1 MMRHD
6 NVLTVCTIYY
16 LFYEMLGNFSE
27 LINMDL
33 SHNSLSGSLPPS
45 IYLLTNLQQWKL
57 GSNNIH
63 STISDAISQLSNLQ
77 NINLKNNCLYGT
89 IPSSISSLSAL
100 IYLRLSNNDL
110 EGTIPDT
117 IQQLRNLNTLDL
129 SENMINGTLS
139 TSIRDLPSLT
149 YLTLVSNRIEG
160 TIPCSWVSL
169 SSILDLFV
177 DDNLL
182 NGTIPSCIGSLTQLE
197 ALSVSGNL
205 LSGTIPSTISELSSL
220 QILNLSSNQLI
231 GSIPPSFGSL
241 TSLQQLSLDNNLLT
255 GCIPDSM
262 FSQHMYELSVIEVQN
277 NLLSGTIPHFI
288 STLRYLNRLFVQSN
302 ILIGNLDKVFN
313 GSFQQNLTNVDLSDN
328 QFTGELPEQLF
339 LSTSLISVSAVSN
352 CFHGSIPS
360 NICLNRDLETLALD
374 GLSCASSC
382 RTKILRGLSSAYYTT
397 RSFDGSLPY
406 CLHLLP
412 QLKVLHASGNSL
424 KGTLPSSHH
433 QLWSGALQDLALS
446 YNFLTGSIPT
456 EIQDRAWVNLDLSNN
471 RLSGTLSS
479 SYNSTSDNTSL
490 TLKNNRLSG
499 LIPHA
504 FLNMIDINILEGG
517 YYDCKYDRSDLPTHD
532 SYKAI
537 FECGSR
543 TLDILFITWIGLF
556 GVVIIIIAIIFLLWS
571 DRNVMI
577 EMKEVVM
584 SIKNWMYVKTF
595 LINYNNNHNDNNGNN
610 DNSSS
615 SAIDTTVA
623 LIKLE
628 SMLHYHRHLVI
639 HEIMRDFSLRCTVF
653 ILCIMLPL
661 FSALSIYY
669 RTHTHEYAWI
679 VAMMYLSGPAP
690 FAMAT
695 TAVLLFIAAQ
705 IRIYLWTMKN
715 YKSHD
720 KLSQTSSSSGSGS
733 SSDSCSGKGDEKRD
747 NIQNNDHRSA
757 SYYSNCASVNG
768 ATAVW
773 SSYIVYT
780 SINLFTVTGVNILY
794 VYVLSITNQSREVII
809 IAQVLISFF
818 KITWNN
824 VASPLMVRWMVSFL
838 SIHTIT
844 EQSTLFFLHF
854 VVSILNNIIIPC
866 LMVAV
871 FSPNCFYHVFY
882 PQSDVHSKFPVKVC
896 QDLNPYTNTCK
907 EYITCQSTTSYS
919 PPFIYSYECGAAL
932 VTTYAPVF
940 AIVCILSTFIIPAV
954 EILWIYWK
962 IPNILLFS
970 QLFYPDNYTSH
981 VPVVIYMDEVFK
993 LFVFEL
999 TLIGLILTFGVV
1011 YPPLVILFFLTIVR
1025 MTFYHQA
1032 KLGRYIMGVLKAGA
1046 FSHLDLLENN
1056 LQAQPWLSTIEQC
1069 SWVMLTV
1076 ACGFY
1081 TIFLFDILGDVV
1093 GFYRAFW
1100 VLIVIPCIPL
1110 YVYTCK
1116 ALHLWYFKAY
1126 HKDDD
1131 AAGRDSGDGDVS
1143 DDDVELSTTTS
1154 IYVTNPMSIGRITD
1168 LGNKSSI
1175 IDIRADDRDGESI
1188 DDTHQQ
1194 E

>member
-1 MMRHD
+1 
-6 NVLTVCTIYY
+6 
-16 LFYEMLGNFSE
+16 MLGNFSE

-33 SHNSLSGSLPPS
+33 SHNSLSGALPPS
-45 IYLLTNLQQWKL
+45 IYQLTNLQEWKL

-100 IYLRLSNNDL
+100 IYMKLSHNDF

-139 TSIRDLPSLT
+139 TSIGDLPSLT
-149 YLTLVSNRIEG
+149 YLTLESNRIEG

-169 SSILDLFV
+169 SSLLDLFV
-177 DDNLL
+177 DNNLL

-197 ALSVSGNL
+197 AFSVSDNL
-205 LSGTIPSTISELSSL
+205 LSGTIPPTISELSSL
-220 QILNLSSNQLI
+220 QILALSSNQLI

-241 TSLQQLSLDNNLLT
+241 TSLHQLFLDDNLLT

-277 NLLSGTIPHFI
+277 NLLSGTMPQLI
-288 STLRYLNRLFVQSN
+288 STLRLLNQLFVQSN
-302 ILIGNLDKVFN
+302 MLIGNLDGVFN
-313 GSFQQNLTNVDLSDN
+313 GSFQQNLTNVELSDN

-339 LSTSLISVSAVSN
+339 LSTSLVSVSAVSN

-360 NICLNRDLETLALD
+360 SICLNRDLETLALD
-374 GLSCASSC
+374 GLSCGSSC
-382 RTKILRGLSSAYYTT
+382 RTKILPGLSSAYYTT
-397 RSFDGSLPY
+397 RSIDGSLPY

-412 QLKVLHASGNSL
+412 RLKVLHASGNSL
-424 KGTLPSSHH
+424 KGTLPSGHH

-446 YNFLTGSIPT
+446 YNFLSGSIPT

-479 SYNSTSDNTSL
+479 SYNSTSGYTYL

-504 FLNMIDINILEGG
+504 FLNMVDINILEGG

-537 FECGSR
+537 YECGSK
-543 TLDILFITWIGLF
+543 TLDILFIIWIGLL
-556 GVVIIIIAIIFLLWS
+556 GIVIIIIAIILLLWY
-571 DRNVMI
+571 DRNMMI
-577 EMKEVVM
+577 EMREVVM
-584 SIKNWMYVKTF
+584 NMKNWLYVKTF
-595 LINYNNNHNDNNGNN
+595 LINNN
-610 DNSSS
+610 DSSNSST
-615 SAIDTTVA
+615 IDTAVA
-623 LIKLE
+623 LTKLE
-628 SMLHYHRHLVI
+628 SMLHYQRHLAI
-639 HEIMRDFSLRCTVF
+639 HEIMRDFSWRCTVF
-653 ILCIMLPL
+653 ILCILLPL

-690 FAMAT
+690 FAMTT

-705 IRIYLWTMKN
+705 IRIYLWMMKN

-720 KLSQTSSSSGSGS
+720 KLSQTSSGS
-733 SSDSCSGKGDEKRD
+733 SSSNSDSGKGDEKRD
-747 NIQNNDHRSA
+747 NTQNNDHS
-757 SYYSNCASVNG
+757 CASCYSSCASANG

-773 SSYIVYT
+773 GSYIVYT

-794 VYVLSITNQSREVII
+794 VYVLSVTNQSREII
-809 IAQVLISFF
+809 LIAQVLLSFF

-824 VASPLMVRWMVSFL
+824 FASPLMVRWMVSFL

-866 LMVAV
+866 LMVVV

-882 PQSDVHSKFPVKVC
+882 PQSDVHSDFPVKVC

-907 EYITCQSTTSYS
+907 EYTTYQSTTSYS

-932 VTTYAPVF
+932 ITTYAPVF
-940 AIVCILSTFIIPAV
+940 AIVCILSTFIIPTV
-954 EILWIYWK
+954 EMLWMYWK
-962 IPNILLFS
+962 LPNILRFS

-999 TLIGLILTFGVV
+999 TLIGLMLTFGVV
-1011 YPPLVILFFLTIVR
+1011 YPPLVIILFLTIVR
-1025 MTFYHQA
+1025 ITFYHQA
-1032 KLGRYIMGVLKAGA
+1032 KLGRYIMGVMKAGA
-1046 FSHLDLLENN
+1046 YSHLDLLENN

-1069 SWVMLTV
+1069 SWVMLTI

-1093 GFYRAFW
+1093 GFYRAYW

-1110 YVYTCK
+1110 YIYTCK
-1116 ALHLWYFKAY
+1116 ALSLWYFKAY
-1126 HKDDD
+1126 HKDD
-1131 AAGRDSGDGDVS
+1131 AAGRDDDDGDVS
-1143 DDDVELSTTTS
+1143 DEDDVELSTTAS
-1154 IYVTNPMSIGRITD
+1154 IHVTNPLSIGRITD
-1168 LGNKSSI
+1168 LGSKSSI